1 MADIVQIGHTKWT
14 GAESSLTLAL
24 TKAGGWLNTF
34 IEFSAKDGRKAKKI
48 VQTIDEL
55 KSDTDV
61 KMNKSFFSY

>member
-34 IEFSAKDGRKAKKI
+34 IELRAEDGRKARKI
-48 VQTIDEL
+48 EQTIAKL
-55 KSDTDV
+55 KSDMDA
-61 KMNKSFFSY
+61 KMYKSFFSF